1 MMAHALLTLCGGL
14 LAASAWISAREPRAR
29 DIYARVERYRGGF
42 GVLLL
47 VWALLM
53 LVFRYLVALPAWLD
67 APFDLLVYT
76 ASILCDI
83 AIGFLLGF
91 PLLARWL
98 ARRQPDAV
106 ARAERLRT
114 RLRPFQI
121 VLGGA
126 AIVSGA
132 LLLFLSLT

>member
-1 MMAHALLTLCGGL
+1 MLHALLTVCGGL

-29 DIYARVERYRGGF
+29 ELYARVERYRGGF

-47 VWALLM
+47 AWAVLV
-53 LVFRYLVALPAWLD
+53 LVFRYIVALPAWLE

-76 ASILCDI
+76 TSILCDI

-91 PLLARWL
+91 PLLSRWL
-98 ARRQPDAV
+98 SRRQPDA
-106 ARAERLRT
+106 AAKAEQLRA

-126 AIVSGA
+126 AIVSGVV
-132 LLLFLSLT
+132 LLFLSLA